1 MKILIIGGSGFLGS
15 YVADELFRKGHKV
28 ILFDKKK
35 SKRANKKIKIIIG
48 DIQNHFILKKAIK
61 GVDVVYNFAAIADI
75 GEALRKPIQTVKT
88 NILGVVNILEIC
100 KKYKIKRFV
109 FASSIYVHSQQ
120 GGFYRA
126 SKQAA
131 ELYIEEYSK
140 QHGLNY
146 TILRFGTVY
155 GPRADVRN
163 NLSRII
169 SGAIK
174 TGTVKYRGTSRA
186 VRRFIHVKDAAKAS
200 VDILKGKFVN
210 KNILVTGKQVSKIKN
225 MLFLISKCLKIK
237 KKTSI

>member
-100 KKYKIKRFV
+100 KKYKIKRVV

-140 QHGLNY
+140 QHGLN
-146 TILRFGTVY
+146 
-155 GPRADVRN
+155 
-163 NLSRII
+163 
-169 SGAIK
+169 
-174 TGTVKYRGTSRA
+174 
-186 VRRFIHVKDAAKAS
+186 
-200 VDILKGKFVN
+200 
-210 KNILVTGKQVSKIKN
+210 
-225 MLFLISKCLKIK
+225 
-237 KKTSI
+237 